1 LDECGFSPTQPTGY
15 SWSPRGQRH
24 PVAYEAPKGR
34 RVNAVVAYRPL
45 GTRPT
50 LRWRLYPRTLRSDD
64 ILALLKT
71 LPSGKHPCV
80 VVLDNAGIHT
90 SKAVQRA
97 LPALSRVGV
106 SLFYLPAYSPQLNE
120 VEPVF
125 GVIKGHEMPERSYA
139 TLSALMA
146 AVRRAFRHYRH
157 QLTSRR

>member
-1 LDECGFSPTQPTGY
+1 MVLLASGG
-15 SWSPRGQRH
+15 WSAPRESTRS
-24 PVAYEAPKGR
+24 APSSRLRGAQGPCQCRGR
-34 RVNAVVAYRPL
+34 LRPL

-64 ILALLKT
+64 IVKT

-97 LPALSRVGV
+97 LPALSRVGL

-146 AVRRAFRHYRH
+146 AVRRAFRH
-157 QLTSRR
+157 QITSRR